1 MLAVYWFIS
10 LSPLI
15 SYLVPQ
21 GRIHRMMRLL
31 ANQWMGTLEY
41 ILLVVLVLDGIRHV
55 YKHTKWGKREL
66 KHPRRTL
73 AAWGGV
79 AVALVMGISIWGI
92 IQAGELK
99 VNRVEVQIQK
109 EAPALEQEPLT
120 VALVADL
127 HLGYTIGLDHTRQ
140 VVEQLKLADPDL
152 VVFAGDTFD
161 NEYAALEDPQALA
174 EMLREIPS
182 RYGVYSCWGNHD
194 VTERLL
200 AGFSLGGEVSSQ
212 EDEKFREFFQQAG
225 IQLLEDQAVLVED
238 AFYLVGRQ
246 DPQRQAKLGE
256 GRLDPDQL
264 LEGLDQDK
272 PILVIDHQP
281 GQLEELSQA
290 GADLVLSGHTHN
302 GQMFPGNLVVK
313 LFWKNPAGV
322 MQVGNMTSCVTQGA
336 GVWGPAMRVGTQ
348 NEIMLI
354 TVKFAGAEK

>member
-1 MLAVYWFIS
+1 
-10 LSPLI
+10 
-15 SYLVPQ
+15 
-21 GRIHRMMRLL
+21 MR
-31 ANQWMGTLEY
+31 G
-41 ILLVVLVLDGIRHV
+41 
-55 YKHTKWGKREL
+55 GKREL
-66 KHPRRTL
+66 RLT
-73 AAWGGV
+73 GGDDPKFR
-79 AVALVMGISIWGI
+79 ALVRKLDQEYVDRFGETALQYRPYNTLEKIEAACLLIVDGTPAACGA
-92 IQAGELK
+92 IQPLDEDTAELK
-99 VNRVEVQIQK
+99 RVYVLPEFRRR
-109 EAPALEQEPLT
+109 
-120 VALVADL
+120 
-127 HLGYTIGLDHTRQ
+127 GLARQ

-200 AGFSLGGEVSSQ
+200 AGFSLGGEISSQ
-212 EDEKFREFFQQAG
+212 EDEKFREFFEQAG

-238 AFYLVGRQ
+238 SFYLVGRQ

-256 GRLDPDQL
+256 GRLAPDQL

-313 LFWKNPAGV
+313 LFWENPAGV
-322 MQVGNMTSCVTQGA
+322 IQVGNMTSCVTQGA

-354 TVKFAGAEK
+354 TVEFAGK